1 MTLQIYSERYNDISS
16 QHFTGRLIVK
26 TCENTEYINSLAEV
40 GLLMISQPDGL
51 GRISEA
57 TF

>member
-16 QHFTGRLIVK
+16 QHFTSHLIVK
-26 TCENTEYINSLAEV
+26 KCENTECINSLGEV
-40 GLLMISQPDGL
+40 GSLMISQADGL